1 MKAPV
6 EWLLSY
12 TDIKA
17 ETKEEIHEL
26 ASQMTLSGSKVESVD
41 NVGADVTGVVIGL
54 VTEVRPHENSDHL
67 QICKVDVGGDN
78 LLQIVTGAP
87 NVRLGGYIPT
97 ALDGAN
103 IAGGHTI
110 KTGKL
115 RGVES
120 QGMMCSFDELGLD
133 AADYPGGIKDGL
145 IILQDLEEFKSYTA
159 AQFEALKG

>member
-1 MKAPV
+1 M
-6 EWLLSY
+6 LSY

-17 ETKEEIHEL
+17 QTKEEIHEL

-41 NVGADVTGVVIGL
+41 SVGGDISRVVIGHVL
-54 VTEVRPHENSDHL
+54 EVKPHENSDHL
-67 QICKVDVGGDN
+67 QICQVDVGDN
-78 LLQIVTGAP
+78 TLQIVTGAP

-103 IAGGHTI
+103 VSGGHTI

-120 QGMMCSFDELGLD
+120 QGMMCSFGELGLD
-133 AADYPGGIKDGL
+133 AADYPGGISDGL
-145 IILQDLEEFKSYTA
+145 IILQDL
-159 AQFEALKG
+159 